1 MKEIIKVQIQITDRG
16 ITFPLQSTIEVH
28 RPIEKNVKK
37 FLNENAHAMDLSS
50 KFEFQITS
58 EKSVGFG
65 TI

>member
-1 MKEIIKVQIQITDRG
+1 MKEIIQVAIQIIDRG

-28 RPIEKNVKK
+28 RPIEENVEK
-37 FLNENAHAMDLSS
+37 FLKENAHAMDLSS
-50 KFEFQITS
+50 KFEFEITS